1 MIINIK
7 LWYSYDNQLNIT
19 NYITKYIIV
28 ILPQCLLPI
37 IDFPSRNRRKPLF
50 RSHPP
55 TSRSVVTVQLICLQK
70 SPAQTRSPWNSPSVC
85 KLSTST
91 VVFRGYV
98 FRMNEGWVHFIV
110 LRCRSGID
118 DHLFVRLVK
127 WNGRN
132 LRTCLAEDEKVV
144 GREKAPL
151 MEMDSYFLSL
161 QVQRIDPVL
170 PIQCGARKI
179 AELCCNS
186 VSYDI
191 VCFFFTW

>member
-1 MIINIK
+1 MFLSKINNLRAFCIFRLLCQVGFNLLMLFYVDDHEISPIIVMIINIK
-7 LWYSYDNQLNIT
+7 SWYSYDNQLNIT

-110 LRCRSGID
+110 LRCRSGMMI
-118 DHLFVRLVK
+118 
-127 WNGRN
+127 
-132 LRTCLAEDEKVV
+132 T
-144 GREKAPL
+144 
-151 MEMDSYFLSL
+151 FLW
-161 QVQRIDPVL
+161 
-170 PIQCGARKI
+170 G
-179 AELCCNS
+179 
-186 VSYDI
+186 
-191 VCFFFTW
+191 W